1 MLPKRLGASRDS
13 SYSSV
18 FCFSARWYIKLSG
31 HTYKVS
37 RQAWAVILF
46 WHSVLATL
54 FGFAMMFAASV
65 ALGAPLVLL
74 WSGDIS
80 SPGDCQRR
88 LLRIPLRTINALDQQ
103 PKHQGGIATN
113 MGKITYGRS
122 YRGAATI
129 RKFLT
134 MKLAPPKMTIAPSA
148 RGK

>member
-1 MLPKRLGASRDS
+1 MLPKRLGALRDS

-65 ALGAPLVLL
+65 VLGAPLVLL
-74 WSGDIS
+74 WSGV
-80 SPGDCQRR
+80 GFACWKWRQR
-88 LLRIPLRTINALDQQ
+88 LRRAETGLAAL
-103 PKHQGGIATN
+103 PATAEV
-113 MGKITYGRS
+113 KIQ
-122 YRGAATI
+122 
-129 RKFLT
+129 
-134 MKLAPPKMTIAPSA
+134 
-148 RGK
+148 